1 MKSVNAVFVRK
12 LVAKHLIYVLT
23 PCACAAD
30 YDSVTV
36 VFSDSAYNAL
46 TITLYSACPCYTA
59 VRLVADLVNN
69 VIVVLVGLSHFC
81 EELDSFIFVVVRVL
95 VIENVPVD
103 YSIHSKRLCVLNA
116 CLDFLLCLCLILA
129 VLGAVATP
137 FFCVHCNSYSVDL
150 PVISQHFKRVLCK
163 DIGEIFP
170 HDAVS

>member
-1 MKSVNAVFVRK
+1 MSISIEVKSVNAVFVRK

-46 TITLYSACPCYTA
+46 TITLYSACPCDSA

-81 EELDSFIFVVVRVL
+81 EELDSVIFVVVRVL

-116 CLDFLLCLCLILA
+116 CLDFLLCLRLILA
-129 VLGAVATP
+129 VLGAVAAP
-137 FFCVHCNSYSVDL
+137 FISIHCDSYGVDL
-150 PVISQHFKRVLCK
+150 PVISENFK
-163 DIGEIFP
+163 
-170 HDAVS
+170 